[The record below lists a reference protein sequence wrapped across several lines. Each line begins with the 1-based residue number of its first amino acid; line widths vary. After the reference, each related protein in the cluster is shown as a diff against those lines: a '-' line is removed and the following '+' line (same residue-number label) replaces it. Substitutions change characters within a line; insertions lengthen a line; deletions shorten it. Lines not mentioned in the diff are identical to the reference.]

1 MIPRSILTTPRP
13 VPDRRLPAAGGSA
26 AVVLALP
33 VFAAAGWS
41 LGAWALGAALWFAGE
56 ALAFGIARLPL
67 GGNNLVTSGV
77 AGIAMTF
84 RVVAVMMVL
93 VGVAATNESL
103 ALAAGL
109 LFAAAYSLE
118 LALSLLLYF
127 AGGRS

>member
-1 MIPRSILTTPRP
+1 MIPRSMLMTPRP
-13 VPDRRLPAAGGSA
+13 VPSRRLPATAGSLL
-26 AVVLALP
+26 VLLALP

-41 LGAWALGAALWFAGE
+41 LGAWGLGAALWFAGE

-67 GGNNLVTSGV
+67 GANNLVSSGLV
-77 AGIAMTF
+77 GVAMTF

-93 VGVAATNESL
+93 VGVAATNGSL

-127 AGGRS
+127 AGTRT

>member
-1 MIPRSILTTPRP
+1 MMPRSILATPRP
-13 VPDRRLPAAGGSA
+13 VPSRRLPTAAGSL
-26 AVVLALP
+26 VVLLALP
-33 VFAAAGWS
+33 LFAAAGWP
-41 LGAWALGAALWFAGE
+41 LGAWGLAAALWLAGE

-67 GGNNLVTSGV
+67 GMNTLVSSGFV
-77 AGIAMTF
+77 GIAMTF

-93 VGVAATNESL
+93 VGVAATNESF

-127 AGGRS
+127 TGSKT